1 MTLNTLFLC
10 TGASCRSQMGTA
22 WANHLFAD
30 RVVAYAAGVAPKG
43 VDPLA
48 VRVMAEVDVD
58 IAGAESVTPEAL
70 HARGVRFGLVVA
82 VCEHAASTCPVFTP
96 PVGEGEVRVV
106 RRPFDDPPKLA
117 SGLEGEAALAPYRR
131 VRNEI
136 RAFVEG
142 ELPALLDEVGAG

>member
-1 MTLNTLFLC
+1 M
-10 TGASCRSQMGTA
+10 
-22 WANHLFAD
+22 
-30 RVVAYAAGVAPKG
+30 
-43 VDPLA
+43 
-48 VRVMAEVDVD
+48 RVMAEVDVD

-70 HARGVRFGLVVA
+70 PRAGRALRAGGGGVRARGIDLPGLHRRPWGRVRCGWCA
-82 VCEHAASTCPVFTP
+82 
-96 PVGEGEVRVV
+96 
-106 RRPFDDPPKLA
+106 RPFDDPPKLA